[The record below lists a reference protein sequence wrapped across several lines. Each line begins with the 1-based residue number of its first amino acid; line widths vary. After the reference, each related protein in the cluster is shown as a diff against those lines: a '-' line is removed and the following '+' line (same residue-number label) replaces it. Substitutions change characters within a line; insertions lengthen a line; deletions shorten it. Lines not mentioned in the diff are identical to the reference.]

1 MVGWLLKEGGSN
13 SPLLLV
19 GGVFDDWLHEER
31 KPVELGR
38 KRLGVTDKTGIATRA
53 PPSKA
58 IAKETLPSPGTGI
71 SMKARPTHSKHVKV

>member
-13 SPLLLV
+13 SPLELV
-19 GGVFDDWLHEER
+19 GGVFDDWLHDKR

-53 PPSKA
+53 PPLEA

-71 SMKARPTHSKHVKV
+71 SMKARSKHGKD